1 MLHTKRFFYIWRKK
15 TNGIMSLTLP
25 SSTKCWSYGL
35 TKLLLR
41 VFLPVWCNMILHCKD
56 DTNKYQLIYQF
67 SIFNKIV
74 HKLSQHGR
82 RRIITFE
89 FGKHIDTYF
98 CNLEGHGS
106 QNPLKMKLKN
116 SGFRRNCYT
125 GCPKK
130 SSVTDLSDHDHK
142 LWFWL
147 KQKFSIY
154 LTETDKL
161 SISWAF

>member
-1 MLHTKRFFYIWRKK
+1 MFSDNATQQ
-15 TNGIMSLTLP
+15 P
-25 SSTKCWSYGL
+25 S
-35 TKLLLR
+35 
-41 VFLPVWCNMILHCKD
+41 
-56 DTNKYQLIYQF
+56 
-67 SIFNKIV
+67 
-74 HKLSQHGR
+74 

-98 CNLEGHGS
+98 CNLEGHS
-106 QNPLKMKLKN
+106 SPNLLKMILKN

-130 SSVTDLSDHDHK
+130 SSVTDLSDFLDWKHDHK

-154 LTETDKL
+154 LTL
-161 SISWAF
+161 QRQISWQFHGYFRFCDRFWHWINLNLIWTFWKGKNDSNDGNFVYKVLGDPLITFLC